1 VSNQK
6 APSCLFVA
14 NIFAPIRGGSATVYE
29 TLARLGA
36 PGEMAVLTAWRHY
49 GTGQEIQGWDQ
60 YDANARYPVTRLE
73 LLRPRVMPRPANKLV
88 SAWRYLVTD
97 IPIALR
103 VAVSALRLVRRH
115 GIEVVCI
122 GELASGAWIG
132 EFLRRVVGTRLVFYI
147 HGEEITTRHTH
158 GKFGGGRRRA
168 LQGADAIV
176 AVSRFTVNALRT
188 EFDVDPAKIHLI
200 PNGVDTRRF
209 SPALDDG
216 RFRAR
221 FDLGDHPIVLCVGR
235 LVARKGF
242 DRTIQAWPQV
252 LAGVPDARLVIVGE
266 GDQAAELQRLADDAG
281 VRDTVKLVGPLS
293 DGDLVAA
300 YRAATIFAMP
310 NRTLPDGDT
319 EGFGLVFLEA
329 NACGRAVVGGRAG
342 GAVEAVID
350 GQTGLLVDGNQP
362 GEIAE
367 ALVRLLTDH
376 ALRHRMEQAGLEH
389 ARCNDWAARARMF
402 RDMCRQLCE
411 AQA

>member
-1 VSNQK
+1 MVSSN
-6 APSCLFVA
+6 CLIVA
-14 NIFAPIRGGSATVYE
+14 SIFAPIRGGSAVVYDSM
-29 TLARLGA
+29 ARLSGA
-36 PGEMAVLTAWRHY
+36 GQTTALAAWRHY
-49 GTGQEIQGWDQ
+49 GTGEEIPGWREH
-60 YDANARYPVTRLE
+60 DAQCGYPVSRLE
-73 LLRPRVMPRPANKLV
+73 LLRPRVLPAPRNKLV
-88 SAWRYLVTD
+88 SVWRVLFTD
-97 IPIALR
+97 IPLKLC
-103 VAVSALRLVRRH
+103 VAARAWSLVRRH
-115 GIEVVCI
+115 RIGVVCI
-122 GELASGAWIG
+122 GELVSGAWLG
-132 EFLRRVVGTRLVFYI
+132 ELLRRVFRTRLVFYV
-147 HGEEITTRHTH
+147 HGEEITTRYAT
-158 GKFGGGRRRA
+158 GSFGAHRADSLRR
-168 LQGADAIV
+168 ADAII
-176 AVSRFTVNALRT
+176 AVSRFTAETLERDFGI
-188 EFDVDPAKIHLI
+188 EPRRIHLI

-252 LAGVPDARLVIVGE
+252 LVRVPDARLVIVGE
-266 GDQAAELQRLADDAG
+266 GDQAAELQRLADEAG
-281 VRDTVKLVGPLS
+281 VSEAVKLVGPLS

-389 ARCNDWAARARMF
+389 ARRNDWAARARMF